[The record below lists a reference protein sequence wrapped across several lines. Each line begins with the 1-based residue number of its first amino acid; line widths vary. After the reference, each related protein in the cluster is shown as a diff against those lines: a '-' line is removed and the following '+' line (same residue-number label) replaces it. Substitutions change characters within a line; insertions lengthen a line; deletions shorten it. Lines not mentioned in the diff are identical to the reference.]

1 MSVRGKR
8 IIITGAGSG
17 IGAAAARML
26 AEAGAELGLVDLVE
40 AETRAL
46 GRELNAHAFQA
57 DVRDETAVETAINAA
72 VRALGGLDGLVNCA
86 GTATVQTLEN
96 TSLTDW
102 RRLVDTN
109 MTGVFLTC
117 RAAIPA
123 LRASG
128 KGAIVNLASASGLTP
143 SFAGAAY
150 SASKAGVVMLSKA
163 LSRELAPT
171 IRVNAVCPGAVRTPM
186 FSQMTGEAIEAETA
200 VGAGYALGRIASPEE
215 IGTAIR
221 FLIGD
226 DSAFIT
232 GVALAVD
239 GGRSFH

>member
-1 MSVRGKR
+1 MSVKGKR

-17 IGAAAARML
+17 IGAAAARLL

-46 GRELNAHAFQA
+46 GRELNAPAFQA

-128 KGAIVNLASASGLTP
+128 KGVIVNLASASGLTP

-186 FSQMTGEAIEAETA
+186 FSQMTGEAIDAETA

-221 FLIGD
+221 FLVGD

>member
-40 AETRAL
+40 AETRTL

-57 DVRDETAVETAINAA
+57 GVRDETAVETAINAA

>member
-40 AETRAL
+40 AETRTL

>member
-46 GRELNAHAFQA
+46 GRVLNAHAFQA
-57 DVRDETAVETAINAA
+57 DVRDETAVETAVNAA

-123 LRASG
+123 LRACG